1 MQMDMNDNGILSLAE
16 IDKGIRD
23 VIQLPRLF
31 DSKPVLMRAFQAAK
45 TYKQASSSYDD
56 DYISKKEFRILLK
69 YLRQYYEY
77 WIGFKRVDGDSDRR
91 ISKAEFKKA
100 VPLMQKWNLNVSNAD

>member
-31 DSKPVLMRAFQAAK
+31 DAKPVLMRAFQAAK

-69 YLRQYYEY
+69 YLR
-77 WIGFKRVDGDSDRR
+77 
-91 ISKAEFKKA
+91 
-100 VPLMQKWNLNVSNAD
+100 